1 MTRVT
6 LIAALGRNRVIGVD
20 GAMPWH
26 IPGDFKH
33 FKATTLGHT
42 LLMGRA
48 TFDSIGRV
56 LPGRRTIVLTRD
68 RGWQHAE
75 VETAHSL
82 PEALAL
88 AGHGDEV
95 FVAGGGQVYAEAMPF
110 AQRMILTEVD
120 QSPEG
125 DTLFPEWLLE
135 DWRETERDERDGWTV
150 VTVDRSAAAHFEH
163 TYAITDD
170 GPWVL
175 TARDGGAARLADHG
189 VLAAPLD

>member
-20 GAMPWH
+20 GGMPWH
-26 IPGDFKH
+26 LPGDFAH
-33 FKATTLGHT
+33 FKATTMGHT

-68 RGWQHAE
+68 RDWHHPD

-82 PEALAL
+82 EEALAL
-88 AGHGDEV
+88 AGPGDEV

-110 AQRMILTEVD
+110 AQRMILTEVE
-120 QSPEG
+120 QAPEG
-125 DTLFPEWLLE
+125 DTLFPEWVVE
-135 DWRETERDERDGWTV
+135 DWREDEREERDGWSI
-150 VTVDRSAAAHFEH
+150 VTYVRS
-163 TYAITDD
+163 
-170 GPWVL
+170 
-175 TARDGGAARLADHG
+175 
-189 VLAAPLD
+189 

>member
-20 GAMPWH
+20 GGMPWH
-26 IPGDFKH
+26 LPGDFAH
-33 FKATTLGHT
+33 FKATTMGHT

-48 TFDSIGRV
+48 TFESIGRV

-68 RGWQHAE
+68 PDWRHAE

-82 PEALAL
+82 AEALSL
-88 AGHGDEV
+88 AGPGDEL
-95 FVAGGGQVYAEAMPF
+95 FVAGGGQVYLETMPF

-125 DTLFPEWLLE
+125 DTLFPEWVAE
-135 DWRETERDERDGWTV
+135 DWRETAREERDGWSV
-150 VTVDRSAAAHFEH
+150 VTYERA
-163 TYAITDD
+163 
-170 GPWVL
+170 
-175 TARDGGAARLADHG
+175 
-189 VLAAPLD
+189 